1 MRCRV
6 RCALMARLSRRP
18 GDLEVPGAPHALP
31 VDEVLAGLQVD
42 VEVGLSGDEVVRRR
56 DAHGRNELGADRG
69 IGWVRLL
76 WNQLAS
82 AVVVLLLGAGII
94 GFLVGETVEAVAILV
109 VLIVNAIVGFA
120 TELQAARSMAA
131 LRQLM
136 GTVADVER
144 DNRRDE
150 IDAAELVLGDIVG
163 IEAGEQVPAD
173 VRLIEAEGLQV
184 EEAGLTGESAAVT
197 KTVEPVAEDAAV
209 GDRTNM
215 VFLGTTVLGGRGRGV
230 VVATGRGTQMGRIAE
245 LAGSAEQTQAP
256 LQRGLDQLSRR
267 LAVGV
272 VLGAVVLFGIGLLRG
287 REVAEMAEIAVAL
300 AIAVVP
306 EGLPAV
312 ATLTLAVGMRR
323 MAAGNALVRRLPAV
337 ETLGSTTVVCSDKT
351 GTLTRNEMEVVD
363 LVLADDADPNQ
374 LWRVAV
380 LCNDADVDTDGDPVG
395 DPTEV
400 ALLHGAAEHGL
411 GWRELRE
418 STTREREVPFN
429 SDTKRMAV
437 VVDATVLAKGAPEA
451 LLDRAGHPNLI
462 AAAESL
468 AAKALRTLAVAHGP
482 APDTDPDDDALFAGL
497 TPLGVVGLQD
507 PPREAAGAAIA
518 TLHTAGIRVVMI
530 TGDRPDTAAAIAD
543 QLGIDAPEPIT
554 GEELNRVT
562 PEQLRQV
569 AASTD
574 VFARV
579 DPEHKLRIIE
589 ALQQAGEVV
598 AVTGD
603 GVNDAPAL
611 SQADVG
617 VAMGSGTDV
626 AKDAADIV
634 LLDDRFETLE
644 VAVQEGRRIF
654 ANIRRFGQFLFSWH
668 VAEVLVITIA
678 VVAGFPPPLAG
689 LMILWNNLVIDV
701 LPSFALAL
709 EPSRDDVMREPPRDP
724 REPVLDRPVLRR
736 IAASASLVATVGL
749 AAYGAG
755 VLWLELDTA
764 GAQSMTFVAMSLGQ
778 VLTVFNARSETG
790 SGFRGASRNRWLWA
804 ALAITFLLEAAALS
818 IPPLRELLRLTTLPG
833 EAWAIA
839 LLLGLLPLT
848 LVQLTRIA
856 RAPQPRQTRR
866 SGSSSR
872 TTHTA

>member
-1 MRCRV
+1 
-6 RCALMARLSRRP
+6 MARLSRRP
-18 GDLEVPGAPHALP
+18 GELELPGAPHAAP
-31 VDEVLAGLQVD
+31 VEQVLAGLQVD
-42 VEVGLSGDEVVRRR
+42 AATGLSQAEVARRR
-56 DAHGRNELGADRG
+56 GSHGRNELGEDHG

-82 AVVVLLLGAGII
+82 AVVVLLLGAGIV
-94 GFLVGETVEAVAILV
+94 GFLVGETVEAIAILV
-109 VLIVNAIVGFA
+109 VLVVNAIVGFA

-144 DNRRDE
+144 DDRRDQV
-150 IDAAELVLGDIVG
+150 DAAELVPGDIVG

-173 VRLIEAEGLQV
+173 LRLLEAEGLQV
-184 EEAGLTGESAAVT
+184 EEAGLTGESDAVT
-197 KTVEPVAEDAAV
+197 KTVDPVAGDTGV

-215 VFLGTTVLGGRGRGV
+215 VFMGTTVLAGRGLGV
-230 VVATGRGTQMGRIAE
+230 VVATGRDTQMGRIAE

-267 LAVGV
+267 LAIGV
-272 VLGAVVLFGIGLLRG
+272 VVGAAALFGVGLLRG

-351 GTLTRNEMEVVD
+351 GTLTRNEMTVVD
-363 LVLADDADPNQ
+363 LVLADGADPEQ

-400 ALLHGAAEHGL
+400 ALLHGATEHGL
-411 GWRELRE
+411 RWRELRE
-418 STTREREVPFN
+418 STVREREVPFS

-437 VVDATVLAKGAPEA
+437 VVDAAVLAKGAPEV
-451 LLDRAGHPNLI
+451 LLDGTQHEGLI
-462 AAAESL
+462 GAAEEL
-468 AAKALRTLAVAHGP
+468 AAQALRTLAMAHGP
-482 APDTDPDDDALFAGL
+482 VPEGDPDDDQLFAAL

-518 TLHTAGIRVVMI
+518 TLHAAGIRVVMI
-530 TGDRPDTAAAIAD
+530 TGDRADTAAAIAR
-543 QLGIDAPEPIT
+543 QLGIDEPEPVT
-554 GEELNRVT
+554 GAQLNLLSL
-562 PEQLRQV
+562 EQLRQV
-569 AASTD
+569 AATTN

-589 ALQQAGEVV
+589 ALQRVGEVV

-668 VAEVLVITIA
+668 VAEVLVITTA

-709 EPSRDDVMREPPRDP
+709 EPSRQDVMLEPPRDP

-736 IAASASLVATVGL
+736 IGISALLVAAVGL
-749 AAYGAG
+749 AAYGFA
-755 VLWLELDTA
+755 VYWLGLGTA
-764 GAQSMTFVAMSLGQ
+764 GAQTMTFVAMSFGQ

-790 SGFRGASRNRWLWA
+790 SGFRGASRNPWLWA
-804 ALAITFLLEAAALS
+804 ALAIAFLLETAALA
-818 IPPLRELLRLTTLPG
+818 IPPLRDLLRLTTLPG
-833 EAWAIA
+833 EGWTIA
-839 LLLGLLPLT
+839 LLLGLLPL
-848 LVQLTRIA
+848 LVVQATRIT
-856 RAPQPRQTRR
+856 RASRSRR
-866 SGSSSR
+866 ER
-872 TTHTA
+872 

>member
-1 MRCRV
+1 
-6 RCALMARLSRRP
+6 MARPARRP
-18 GDLEVPGAPHALP
+18 GAPELPGAPHALP
-31 VDEVLAGLQVD
+31 VDEVLAALQVD
-42 VEVGLSGDEVVRRR
+42 AERGLSHHELARRR
-56 DAHGRNELGADRG
+56 GVHGRNELGEDRG

-94 GFLVGETVEAVAILV
+94 GFVVGETVEAVAILV
-109 VLIVNAIVGFA
+109 VLVVNAVVGFA

-131 LRQLM
+131 LRELM
-136 GTVADVER
+136 GTVAEVER
-144 DNRRDE
+144 DDRRDE
-150 IDAAELVLGDIVG
+150 IDAGELVPGDIVG

-184 EEAGLTGESAAVT
+184 EEAGLTGESDAVT
-197 KTVEPVAEDAAV
+197 KSTDPVAEDAAV
-209 GDRTNM
+209 GDRSNM
-215 VFLGTTVLGGRGRGV
+215 VFLGTTVLAGRGRGV

-272 VLGAVVLFGIGLLRG
+272 VVGAAALFGVGLLRG

-323 MAAGNALVRRLPAV
+323 MAVGNALVRRLPAV

-363 LVLADDADPNQ
+363 LVLADGADHDQ

-380 LCNDADVDTDGDPVG
+380 LCNDADVDPDGDPVG

-418 STTREREVPFN
+418 SRTREREVPFS

-437 VVDATVLAKGAPEA
+437 IIDGAVLAKGAPEV
-451 LLDRAGHPNLI
+451 LLDPDAHPALI
-462 AAAESL
+462 AAAEEF
-468 AAKALRTLAVAHGP
+468 AGKALRTLAMAHGP
-482 APDTDPDDDALFAGL
+482 APGADPDDDALFAEL
-497 TPLGVVGLQD
+497 TPLGVLGLQD

-518 TLHTAGIRVVMI
+518 TLHAAAIRVVMI
-530 TGDRPDTAAAIAD
+530 TGDRPDTAAAIAR
-543 QLGIDAPEPIT
+543 QLGIDEPEPVT
-554 GEELNRVT
+554 GGKLNRIS

-569 AASTD
+569 AAATD

-603 GVNDAPAL
+603 GVNDTPAL

-668 VAEVLVITIA
+668 VAEVLVITVA

-709 EPSRDDVMREPPRDP
+709 EPSREDVMREPPRDP

-736 IAASASLVATVGL
+736 IGASAVLVAAVGL

-755 VLWLELDTA
+755 ALWLGLDTT
-764 GAQSMTFVAMSLGQ
+764 GAQTMTFVAMSLGQ
-778 VLTVFNARSETG
+778 VLTVFNARSDTG

-818 IPPLRELLRLTTLPG
+818 IPPLRDLLRLTTLPG
-833 EAWAIA
+833 AGWTIA
-839 LLLGLLPLT
+839 LLLGLLPLI
-848 LVQLTRIA
+848 LVQTTRIA
-856 RAPQPRQTRR
+856 RTTKPQRPRR
-866 SGSSSR
+866 SAPSTDTPSAG
-872 TTHTA
+872 

>member
-1 MRCRV
+1 
-6 RCALMARLSRRP
+6 MARPSRRP
-18 GDLEVPGAPHALP
+18 GDRELPGAPHTRP
-31 VDEVLAGLQVD
+31 VDEVLAGLHVD
-42 VEVGLSGDEVVRRR
+42 ADHGLSHDEVVRRR
-56 DAHGRNELGADRG
+56 GAHGRNELGDDRG

-82 AVVVLLLGAGII
+82 AVVVLLLGAGIV
-94 GFLVGETVEAVAILV
+94 GFIVGEVIEAIAILV
-109 VLIVNAIVGFA
+109 VLVVNAIVGFA

-144 DNRRDE
+144 ENRRDQV
-150 IDAAELVLGDIVG
+150 DATELVPGDIVA

-173 VRLIEAEGLQV
+173 VRLLEAEGLQV
-184 EEAGLTGESAAVT
+184 EEAGLTGESEAVT
-197 KTVEPVAEDAAV
+197 KTIEPVGEDAPV

-215 VFLGTTVLGGRGRGV
+215 VFLGTTVLAGRGRGV
-230 VVATGRGTQMGRIAE
+230 VVATGRRTQMGRIAD
-245 LAGSAEQTQAP
+245 LAGSAVQTQAP

-272 VLGAVVLFGIGLLRG
+272 VIGAATLFGVGLLRG

-323 MAAGNALVRRLPAV
+323 MATGNALVRRLPAV

-351 GTLTRNEMEVVD
+351 GTLTRNEMAVVD
-363 LVLADDADPNQ
+363 LVLSDDAAHDL

-380 LCNDADVDTDGDPVG
+380 LCNDADVDPDGDPVG

-418 STTREREVPFN
+418 STAREREVPF
-429 SDTKRMAV
+429 SSETKRMAV
-437 VVDATVLAKGAPEA
+437 VVDGTVLAKGAPEA
-451 LLDRAGHPNLI
+451 LLDSQQQHDLV
-462 AAAESL
+462 AAAEGL

-482 APDTDPDDDALFAGL
+482 APAGDPSDDELFGGL
-497 TPLGVVGLQD
+497 TPIGVVGLQD

-518 TLHTAGIRVVMI
+518 TLHAAGIRVVMI
-530 TGDRPDTAAAIAD
+530 TGDRPDTASAIAR
-543 QLGIDAPEPIT
+543 QLGIDEPEPVT
-554 GEELNRVT
+554 GDRLNQLT
-562 PEQLRQV
+562 PEELRQV
-569 AASTD
+569 AAATD

-579 DPEHKLRIIE
+579 DPEHKLSIIE
-589 ALQQAGEVV
+589 ALQQAGDLV

-668 VAEVLVITIA
+668 VAEVLVITTA
-678 VVAGFPPPLAG
+678 VLAGFPPPLAG

-709 EPSRDDVMREPPRDP
+709 EPSRDDVMVEPPRDP
-724 REPVLDRPVLRR
+724 REPVIDRPVLRR
-736 IAASASLVATVGL
+736 IGVSALLVAAVGL
-749 AAYGAG
+749 AAYGLG
-755 VLWLELDTA
+755 VVWLGLDTA
-764 GAQSMTFVAMSLGQ
+764 GSQTMTFVAMSLGQ

-790 SGFRGASRNRWLWA
+790 SGFRGASRNPWLWA
-804 ALAITFLLEAAALS
+804 ALTITFTLEAAALS
-818 IPPLRELLRLTTLPG
+818 IPPLRDILRLTTLPDRG
-833 EAWAIA
+833 WTIA
-839 LLLGLLPLT
+839 LLLGLLPLAA
-848 LVQLTRIA
+848 VQTARIA
-856 RAPQPRQTRR
+856 RARR
-866 SGSSSR
+866 AAPDTPDLRARGGG
-872 TTHTA
+872 T

>member
-1 MRCRV
+1 
-6 RCALMARLSRRP
+6 MARRR
-18 GDLEVPGAPHALP
+18 G
-31 VDEVLAGLQVD
+31 
-42 VEVGLSGDEVVRRR
+42 S
-56 DAHGRNELGADRG
+56 HGRNELGEDHG

-82 AVVVLLLGAGII
+82 AVVVLLLGAGIV
-94 GFLVGETVEAVAILV
+94 GFLVGETVEAIAILV
-109 VLIVNAIVGFA
+109 VLVVNAIVGFA

-144 DNRRDE
+144 DDRRDQV
-150 IDAAELVLGDIVG
+150 DAAELVPGDIVG

-173 VRLIEAEGLQV
+173 LRLLEAEGLQV
-184 EEAGLTGESAAVT
+184 EEAGLTGESDAVT
-197 KTVEPVAEDAAV
+197 KTVDPVAEDTGV

-215 VFLGTTVLGGRGRGV
+215 VFMGTTVLAGRGLGV
-230 VVATGRGTQMGRIAE
+230 VVATGRDTQMGRIAE

-267 LAVGV
+267 LAIGV
-272 VLGAVVLFGIGLLRG
+272 VVGAAALFGVGLLRG

-351 GTLTRNEMEVVD
+351 GTLTRNEMTVVD
-363 LVLADDADPNQ
+363 LVLADGADPEQ

-400 ALLHGAAEHGL
+400 ALLHGATEHGL
-411 GWRELRE
+411 RWRELRE
-418 STTREREVPFN
+418 STVREREVPFS

-437 VVDATVLAKGAPEA
+437 VVDAAVLAKGAPEV
-451 LLDRAGHPNLI
+451 LLDGTQHEGLI
-462 AAAESL
+462 GAAEEL
-468 AAKALRTLAVAHGP
+468 AAQALRTLAMAHGP
-482 APDTDPDDDALFAGL
+482 VPEGDPDDDQLFAAL

-518 TLHTAGIRVVMI
+518 TLHAAGIRVVMI
-530 TGDRPDTAAAIAD
+530 TGDRADTAAAIAR
-543 QLGIDAPEPIT
+543 QLGIDEPEPVT
-554 GEELNRVT
+554 GAQLNLLSL
-562 PEQLRQV
+562 EQLRQV
-569 AASTD
+569 AATTN

-589 ALQQAGEVV
+589 ALQRVGEVV

-668 VAEVLVITIA
+668 VAEVLVITTA

-709 EPSRDDVMREPPRDP
+709 EPSRQDVMLEPPRDP

-736 IAASASLVATVGL
+736 IGISALLVAAVGL
-749 AAYGAG
+749 AAYGFA
-755 VLWLELDTA
+755 VYWLGLGTA
-764 GAQSMTFVAMSLGQ
+764 GAQTMTFVAMSFGQ

-790 SGFRGASRNRWLWA
+790 SGFRGASRNPWLWA
-804 ALAITFLLEAAALS
+804 ALAIAFLLETAALA
-818 IPPLRELLRLTTLPG
+818 IPPLRDLLRLTTLPG
-833 EAWAIA
+833 EGWTIA
-839 LLLGLLPLT
+839 LLLGLLPL
-848 LVQLTRIA
+848 LVVQATRIT
-856 RAPQPRQTRR
+856 RASRSRR
-866 SGSSSR
+866 ER
-872 TTHTA
+872 

>member
-1 MRCRV
+1 
-6 RCALMARLSRRP
+6 
-18 GDLEVPGAPHALP
+18 
-31 VDEVLAGLQVD
+31 VLAGLAVD
-42 VEVGLSGDEVVRRR
+42 ADIGLSEAEVVRRR
-56 DAHGRNELGADRG
+56 RTHGRNDLGGDTG
-69 IGWVRLL
+69 LGWWRLL

-82 AVVVLLLGAGII
+82 AVVVLLLGAGIV
-94 GFLVGETVEAVAILV
+94 GFLVGEVIEAIAILV
-109 VLIVNAIVGFA
+109 VLVVNAIVGFL

-131 LRQLM
+131 LGQLM
-136 GTVADVER
+136 GTVAEVER
-144 DNRRDE
+144 DDRRDE
-150 IDAAELVLGDIVG
+150 IDAGELVPGDIVG

-173 VRLIEAEGLQV
+173 VRLLEAEGLQV
-184 EEAGLTGESAAVT
+184 EEAGLTGESDAVT
-197 KTVEPVAEDAAV
+197 KTVEPVAEDTPL
-209 GDRTNM
+209 GDRTNTLFM
-215 VFLGTTVLGGRGRGV
+215 GTTVLAGRGRGV
-230 VVATGRGTQMGRIAE
+230 VVATGRRTQMGRIAD

-272 VLGAVVLFGIGLLRG
+272 VLGAAGLFGIGLLRG

-363 LVLADDADPNQ
+363 LVLADDVDADR
-374 LWRVAV
+374 LWRVAT
-380 LCNDADVDTDGDPVG
+380 LCNDADVDPDGDPVG

-400 ALLHGAAEHGL
+400 ALLHGATAHGFP
-411 GWRELRE
+411 WRERRE
-418 STTREREVPFN
+418 STEREREVPFS

-437 VVDATVLAKGAPEA
+437 VIDGTVLAKGAPEV
-451 LLDRAGHPNLI
+451 LLAADLHPQLQ
-462 AAAESL
+462 AAADRLSGQ
-468 AAKALRTLAVAHGP
+468 ALRTLVMADGP
-482 APDTDPDDDALFAGL
+482 GPGAAEDDALFDGL
-497 TPLGVVGLQD
+497 EPLGVVAMQD

-518 TLHTAGIRVVMI
+518 ALHAAGIRVVMI
-530 TGDRPDTAAAIAD
+530 TGDRPDTASAIGNH
-543 QLGIDAPEPIT
+543 LGIDEPEPATGQQLNRIT
-554 GEELNRVT
+554 SEELRETVT
-562 PEQLRQV
+562 H
-569 AASTD
+569 TN

-589 ALQQAGEVV
+589 ALQDAGEVV

-668 VAEVLVITIA
+668 VAEVLVITVA
-678 VVAGFPPPLAG
+678 VLAGFPPPLAG

-709 EPSRDDVMREPPRDP
+709 EPSRDDVMHQPPRDP
-724 REPVLDRPVLRR
+724 RAPVIDRGVLRR
-736 IAASASLVATVGL
+736 ILVSAVLVATVGL
-749 AAYGAG
+749 AAYGLG
-755 VLWLELDTA
+755 VLWLGLDTA
-764 GAQSMTFVAMSLGQ
+764 GAQTMTFVAMSLGQ

-804 ALAITFLLEAAALS
+804 ALGITFALEAAALG
-818 IPPLRELLRLTTLPG
+818 IPPLREILRLTTLPG
-833 EAWAIA
+833 QGWMIA
-839 LLLGLLPLT
+839 LILGLLPIAV
-848 LVQLTRIA
+848 VQLARIRQVG
-856 RAPQPRQTRR
+856 RAA
-866 SGSSSR
+866 GG
-872 TTHTA
+872 